1 MIRNIRHLFFIYNV
15 FSFFLKKSKVHNN
28 IIILFIVFFST
39 PIKAETKNIIY
50 MIGDGMGVS
59 YLSAFRYYN
68 DDPNTVE
75 VEDTVF
81 DDIWV
86 GMVSTYPRKLYH
98 ITDSA
103 AGGTALAT
111 GEKTLN
117 GFVGMNSDQQPLES
131 ILSLASNKGFKTG
144 MIVTSSVTGATPAS
158 FLTSNISRKNKHQIA
173 KNYITDI
180 SMEKNKFDL
189 LLGGGKK
196 YFYQNG
202 NELIDNAI
210 QKKIYYVDKFEK
222 LKNSTKLP
230 VLGLFADEGLPFY
243 IDHRT
248 PDLPMMT
255 EYALEKLKNPSGFVL
270 VIESSQIDW
279 CGHANDI
286 VCAMN
291 EMKEFSD
298 TVKLVKKFVDNNKD
312 TLLVIT
318 ADHST
323 GGLSIGAKRRNIWNP
338 SLIKKMKTS
347 VSNLT
352 ELLINNNNIEK
363 IWNEKV
369 GFPLD
374 ENIKKEI
381 GEKKINGRYILEEYL
396 IELIN
401 SLTNTGWTTKNHTGE
416 DVPLLAYGSGSLHFS
431 KCLDNTQIALRFKKI
446 ISERKNK

>member
-1 MIRNIRHLFFIYNV
+1 M
-15 FSFFLKKSKVHNN
+15 
-28 IIILFIVFFST
+28 IIILFYLLFLFST
-39 PIKAETKNIIY
+39 PTMAETKNIIY

-75 VEDTVF
+75 IENTVF

-117 GFVGMNSDQQPLES
+117 GFVGINSDQRPLES

-158 FLTSNISRKNKHQIA
+158 FLTSNISRKNKYQIA

-180 SMEKNKFDL
+180 SMGKNKFDL

-222 LKNSTKLP
+222 LKNGTKLP
-230 VLGLFADEGLPFY
+230 ILGLFADEGLPFY
-243 IDHRT
+243 IDHRI

-255 EYALEKLKNPSGFVL
+255 EYALEKLKNPTGFVL

-323 GGLSIGAKRRNIWNP
+323 GGLSIGAKRWKIWNP
-338 SLIKKMKTS
+338 SLIKKIKTS
-347 VSNLT
+347 ISNLT
-352 ELLINNNNIEK
+352 DLLINNNNIEE

-374 ENIKKEI
+374 EIIKKEI
-381 GEKKINGRYILEEYL
+381 GEKKIHGRCILEEYL

-401 SLTNTGWTTKNHTGE
+401 RLTNTGWTTKSHTGE
-416 DVPLLAYGSGSLHFS
+416 DVPLLAYGSGSLQFS
-431 KCLDNTQIALRFKKI
+431 GLLDNTQVALKLKKI